1 MQAQA
6 SAQTKSSLNTLY
18 LPLRLTYG
26 LVPIAA
32 GADKFLNLLTDWSHY
47 LPSFAADIL
56 PFSPSVFMMIVGVIE
71 IVAGLAVLTV
81 LPRAGGYVVMVWLI
95 LIALAVTMSGY
106 YDIAVR
112 DLVMA
117 VGAYSLAQV
126 AALRGE
132 PWLPGMGAT
141 EHVST
146 QPNAI

>member
-1 MQAQA
+1 MP
-6 SAQTKSSLNTLY
+6 SHSTSSFNALY
-18 LPLRLTYG
+18 LPLRLTFG
-26 LVPIAA
+26 LVPIVA
-32 GADKFLNLLTDWSHY
+32 GADKFLNLLTDWSKY

-56 PFSPSVFMMIVGVIE
+56 PFSPDVFMMIVGVIE

-81 LPRAGGYVVMVWLI
+81 LPRLGGYVVMLWLI
-95 LIALAVTMSGY
+95 LIAIAVITAGY

-132 PWLPGMGAT
+132 PWLPAMGASK
-141 EHVST
+141 HVSS
-146 QPNAI
+146 QPKAI